1 MIVGDILLI
10 LEGILIAFLV
20 NPYSIIVSSENI
32 FFKFTY
38 FLCFIFGIIML
49 IVGIRELK
57 KDIHNYI
64 LEKKKFVRK

>member
-10 LEGILIAFLV
+10 LEGILIALLV

-38 FLCFIFGIIML
+38 FLCFIFGVIML
-49 IVGIRELK
+49 IVGIRSLK
-57 KDIHNYI
+57 KDIHSYI
-64 LEKKKFVRK
+64 SARKEHK